1 LKLLVILQQKYQTMK
16 RHTLTFFALLALT
29 FSATL
34 ILPARAAE
42 PVPVVA
48 SFSILGDLVQV
59 VGGQRVQVTTLV
71 GPDADAHS
79 FEPKPADAR
88 AVLKARLFV
97 INGLNFEPWAEKLA
111 KSAAYQGAMVVASRG
126 VKPLQREEAG
136 HKHGHQDADPHAW
149 QNPNNV
155 VLYVQ
160 NIAAGLAKVDPAG
173 ASSYQANAARY
184 GALLKGFDAQA
195 RAQFAAVPKA
205 KRKVITSHDAFGYF
219 AAHYQMQF
227 LAPEGVY
234 GVATPC
240 AKEVAGLIRQM
251 KREKIKA
258 VFVEN
263 MSNPKLIAQ
272 LSKDAGATLGGTL
285 YSDALS
291 GPTEPGSTYL
301 KMMQHNVTQLLAGMR
316 LN

>member
-1 LKLLVILQQKYQTMK
+1 MKRNTLKLL
-16 RHTLTFFALLALT
+16 TLSALT
-29 FSATL
+29 LSGM
-34 ILPARAAE
+34 LPLSGMTAE
-42 PVPVVA
+42 PIPVVA

-88 AVLKARLFV
+88 AILKARLFV
-97 INGLNFEPWAEKLA
+97 TNGLNFEPWADKLA

-126 VKPLQREEAG
+126 VKPIQIEEAG
-136 HKHGHQDADPHAW
+136 HGHGHHDADPHAW

-160 NIAAGLAKVDPAG
+160 NIAAGLSKVDPAG

-184 GALLKGFDAQA
+184 AALLKDFDAQA
-195 RAQFAAVPKA
+195 RAQFAAVPEA
-205 KRKVITSHDAFGYF
+205 KRKVITSHDAFGYL
-219 AAHYQMQF
+219 AAHYQIKF
-227 LAPEGVY
+227 LAPEGVNAD
-234 GVATPC
+234 ATPS
-240 AKEVAGLIRQM
+240 AKHVAGLIRQM

-272 LSKDAGATLGGTL
+272 LGKDAGATLGGTL

-291 GPTEPGSTYL
+291 GPTEPGSSYL
-301 KMMQHNVTQLLAGMR
+301 KLMQHNVTQLLAGMR

>member
-1 LKLLVILQQKYQTMK
+1 MLK
-16 RHTLTFFALLALT
+16 FLAL
-29 FSATL
+29 STL
-34 ILPARAAE
+34 SLSGLLPLPTVAAE
-42 PVPVVA
+42 PIPVVA
-48 SFSILGDLVQV
+48 SFSILGDLVRV
-59 VGGQRVQVTTLV
+59 VGGERVQVTTLV

-111 KSAAYQGAMVVASRG
+111 KSAAYQGATVVASRG

-136 HKHGHQDADPHAW
+136 HGHGHGHQDADPHAW
-149 QNPNNV
+149 QNPQNV

-160 NIAAGLAKVDPAG
+160 NIAAGLAKLDPAG
-173 ASSYQANAARY
+173 ASSYQTNAARY
-184 GALLKGFDAQA
+184 AALLKDFDAQA
-195 RAQFAAVPKA
+195 RAQFAAVPEA

-219 AAHYQMQF
+219 AAHYQIKF
-227 LAPEGVY
+227 LAPEGVNAD
-234 GVATPC
+234 ATPS
-240 AKEVAGLIRQM
+240 AKHVAGLIRQI

-272 LSKDAGATLGGTL
+272 LSKDADATLGGTL

-291 GPTEPGSTYL
+291 GPNEPGSSYL

>member
-1 LKLLVILQQKYQTMK
+1 MKRNTLKLL
-16 RHTLTFFALLALT
+16 TLSALT
-29 FSATL
+29 LSGM
-34 ILPARAAE
+34 LPMSGMAAE
-42 PVPVVA
+42 PIPVVA

-88 AVLKARLFV
+88 AILKARLFV
-97 INGLNFEPWAEKLA
+97 TNGLNFEPWADKLA

-126 VKPLQREEAG
+126 VKPIQIEEAG
-136 HKHGHQDADPHAW
+136 HGHSHQDADPHAW

-160 NIAAGLAKVDPAG
+160 NIAAGLSRVDPAG

-184 GALLKGFDAQA
+184 AALLKDFDAQA
-195 RAQFAAVPKA
+195 RAQFAAVPEA
-205 KRKVITSHDAFGYF
+205 KRKVITSHDAFGYL
-219 AAHYQMQF
+219 AAHYQIKF
-227 LAPEGVY
+227 LAPEGVNAD
-234 GVATPC
+234 ATPS
-240 AKEVAGLIRQM
+240 AKHVAELIRQM
-251 KREKIKA
+251 KRENIKA
-258 VFVEN
+258 IFVEN

-272 LSKDAGATLGGTL
+272 LGKDAGATLGGTL

-291 GPTEPGSTYL
+291 GPTEPGSSYL
-301 KMMQHNVTQLLAGMR
+301 KLMQHNVTQLLAGMR

>member
-1 LKLLVILQQKYQTMK
+1 MKRSTLKLL
-16 RHTLTFFALLALT
+16 TLSALSLSGLL
-29 FSATL
+29 SLPTL
-34 ILPARAAE
+34 AAE

-48 SFSILGDLVQV
+48 SFSILGDLVRV
-59 VGGQRVQVTTLV
+59 VGGERVQVTTLV

-111 KSAAYQGAMVVASRG
+111 KSAAYQGTTVVASRG
-126 VKPLQREEAG
+126 VKPLQMKEAG
-136 HKHGHQDADPHAW
+136 HGHQDADPHAW
-149 QNPNNV
+149 QNPEYV

-160 NIAAGLAKVDPAG
+160 NIASGLAKVDPAG

-184 GALLKGFDAQA
+184 AAGLKDFDAQA
-195 RAQFAAVPKA
+195 KAQFAAVPSA
-205 KRKVITSHDAFGYF
+205 KRMVITSHDAFGYF
-219 AAHYQMQF
+219 AAHYQIKF
-227 LAPEGVY
+227 LAPEGVNAD
-234 GVATPC
+234 ATPS
-240 AKEVAGLIRQM
+240 AKHVAGLIRQM

-291 GPTEPGSTYL
+291 GPNEPGSSYL
-301 KMMQHNVTQLLAGMR
+301 KMMQHNVTQLLTGMR

>member
-1 LKLLVILQQKYQTMK
+1 MKHKMLKFIALS
-16 RHTLTFFALLALT
+16 TLTLSGLLP
-29 FSATL
+29 
-34 ILPARAAE
+34 LPSLAAE
-42 PVPVVA
+42 PIPVVA

-59 VGGQRVQVTTLV
+59 VGGERVQVTSLV

-88 AVLKARLFV
+88 LILKARLFV

-111 KSAAYQGAMVVASRG
+111 KSAAYPGAIVVASRG
-126 VKPLQREEAG
+126 VKPLQMEEAG
-136 HKHGHQDADPHAW
+136 PSHGHHEADPHAW

-160 NIAAGLAKVDPAG
+160 NIAAGLSKADPAG

-184 GALLKGFDAQA
+184 AALLKDFDTQA
-195 RAQFAAVPKA
+195 RAQFAALPAA

-219 AAHYQMQF
+219 AAHYQIKF
-227 LAPEGVY
+227 LAPEGVNADAAPSAKH
-234 GVATPC
+234 VA
-240 AKEVAGLIRQM
+240 ELIRQM
-251 KREKIKA
+251 KREKIRA

-272 LSKDAGATLGGTL
+272 LSKDAGAALGGTL

-291 GPTEPGSTYL
+291 DASGPASSYL
-301 KMMQHNVTQLLAGMR
+301 KMMNHNVTQLLAGMR

>member
-1 LKLLVILQQKYQTMK
+1 MKRSTLKLL
-16 RHTLTFFALLALT
+16 TLSALSLSGLLPLP
-29 FSATL
+29 TL
-34 ILPARAAE
+34 AAE
-42 PVPVVA
+42 PIQVVA

-79 FEPKPADAR
+79 FEPRPADAR
-88 AVLKARLFV
+88 VILNTRLFV

-111 KSAAYQGAMVVASRG
+111 KSADYQGAMVVASRG
-126 VKPLQREEAG
+126 VKPLQMEAAG
-136 HKHGHQDADPHAW
+136 HGHGHGHHDADPHAW

-160 NIAAGLAKVDPAG
+160 NIAAGLSRVDPAG
-173 ASSYQANAARY
+173 ADTYQANAARY
-184 GALLKGFDAQA
+184 AALLKDFDVQA
-195 RAQFAAVPKA
+195 RAQFAALPAA

-219 AAHYQMQF
+219 AAHYKIKF
-227 LAPEGVY
+227 LAPEGANAD
-234 GVATPC
+234 ATPS
-240 AKEVAGLIRQM
+240 AKHVAELIRQM
-251 KREKIKA
+251 KREKIRA

-263 MSNPKLIAQ
+263 MSNPKLIEQ

-291 GPTEPGSTYL
+291 GPTGPGSSYL
-301 KMMQHNVTQLLAGMR
+301 KMMQHNVTQLLEGMR